1 MKTTTSPSQ
10 QQLEEKAIN
19 VMIAFEK
26 RIISRQEMDEAIT
39 LALHHYGDIEGHR
52 KIVLKGWIIKTIH
65 ALDRCQL
72 AELEQIIAQYETTP
86 TQAQEPSGG
95 KVMKYSDDTD
105 RGPKDK
111 VHVIR
116 TLREMMQTTAYHY
129 GNWEI
134 VKEHIAPAPND
145 GGAHLYAIHAED
157 VRSGEWIYD
166 ADGNYIAERIDANTL
181 PSHK

>member
-10 QQLEEKAIN
+10 QQLEEKAIDA
-19 VMIAFEK
+19 MIAYE
-26 RIISRQEMDEAIT
+26 RRTLSRQEMEGAIT
-39 LALHHYGDIEGHR
+39 LALHHYGNIEGHR
-52 KIVLKGWIIKTIH
+52 KIALKGWIIKTIY
-65 ALDRCQL
+65 ALDRRQL
-72 AELEQIIAQYETTP
+72 AELEQVIAQYETITP
-86 TQAQEPSGG
+86 QTEEPSEG

-116 TLREMMQTTAYHY
+116 TRREMMETAAYRS

-134 VKEHIAPAPND
+134 VKEHIAPAPGD
-145 GGAHLYAIHAED
+145 GGAHLYAIHAGD

-166 ADGNYIAERIDANTL
+166 RDGNYIAERIDY
-181 PSHK
+181 